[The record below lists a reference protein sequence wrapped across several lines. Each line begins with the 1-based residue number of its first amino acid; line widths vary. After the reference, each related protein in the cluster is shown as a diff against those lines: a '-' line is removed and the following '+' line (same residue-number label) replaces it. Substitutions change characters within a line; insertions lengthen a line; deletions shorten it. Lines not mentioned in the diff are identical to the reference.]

1 MNLRKSHLNI
11 GFVLLAVLFLHTV
24 ESENFYYRPVDER
37 CIHDCNI
44 LNKIPNVTF
53 SCDGHNKSCDWQC
66 ASQRMGCDEG
76 LAYHCAKDFHNYEI
90 QLDLNEIEYKQAC
103 APERFCKAG
112 EEPYVTFSYDDM
124 VRSLRNAKINCVHC
138 TDQNFYNSQ
147 VGRSS
152 ASYSRCF
159 DEKFNKCIPED
170 NKIDCGISWRER
182 KDTDGY
188 CRCDARNGYAPE
200 NEAVKTKCF
209 YSNELCVPKTCPQPS
224 QELLLNY
231 TCADKCPSGMQ
242 RTEEADECV
251 SESVQTKSET
261 VTSTKRTAE
270 SMPKEIEKGIAA
282 GLTTVAQTGWFNG
295 KQKVH
300 NYFNTTHIAGHN
312 IVSKGKN
319 YHNQFGSVSQE
330 STESAV
336 ETEESCSFVQPSQ
349 KARTDFDIEDTDGLQ
364 EHSSLLP
371 NKQHGETSLDNT
383 TTVTIETANEISDA
397 SSGSNNY
404 HCDIPVA
411 EACNTPDDE
420 SVPRQP
426 MIEENIQEN
435 KLKSKKNNVHP
446 APVVYSKG
454 AILCQIETMKQ
465 MPQRAE
471 SETDIKKVCGS
482 I

>member
-282 GLTTVAQTGWFNG
+282 GLTTVAQTEYPNAE
-295 KQKVH
+295 H
-300 NYFNTTHIAGHN
+300 
-312 IVSKGKN
+312 
-319 YHNQFGSVSQE
+319 
-330 STESAV
+330 
-336 ETEESCSFVQPSQ
+336 EE
-349 KARTDFDIEDTDGLQ
+349 IDTDRF
-364 EHSSLLP
+364 S
-371 NKQHGETSLDNT
+371 T
-383 TTVTIETANEISDA
+383 TQIIIIIVFMSVITANEISDA